1 MGCAGSLLARISHS
15 ADAEVTPETPLG
27 QTELVKFRRDSGAGV
42 FTSALRFRLPILY
55 GIRKWWRG
63 DDAPIVG
70 RALGVEHDGR
80 PSAGECGDLSAH
92 GAEWTSLALA
102 LASGA
107 MPFVPSRVSAAFAS
121 GKLEEGL
128 KAGSGRDI
136 HASMLPAPRVVTA
149 AVLIV
154 DVSGFTALS
163 VDARRRLGSEGA
175 ERFSL
180 ALSSFFSIM
189 IDIVND
195 YEGDVDCFAGDAVLI
210 VFESYGSE
218 MCAAVPGH
226 VLERDP
232 GYEDGSAWDGPAGL
246 LQATVNRAVA
256 CAKAIHTRL
265 DGFQNEAE
273 DPPLRLHSALA
284 AGEVYEK
291 LIDTPCVRAQ

>member
-1 MGCAGSLLARISHS
+1 MGCAGSVLARMNHN
-15 ADAEVTPETPLG
+15 AEAAAARETPHAHI
-27 QTELVKFRRDSGAGV
+27 ELAQFREGAVAGV
-42 FTSALRFRLPILY
+42 LDRAFRFPLQPLREF
-55 GIRKWWRG
+55 RKWWRG
-63 DDAPIVG
+63 DNTQIVG
-70 RALGVEHDGR
+70 RELGVEHDGR
-80 PSAGECGDLSAH
+80 SVGECGQSAR

-128 KAGSGRDI
+128 KAGPGRGR

-189 IDIVND
+189 IDTVND

-218 MCAAVPGH
+218 TSAAAVPGQVH
-226 VLERDP
+226 HDSLHEP
-232 GYEDGSAWDGPAGL
+232 GSAWDRAAGL

-265 DGFQNEAE
+265 DGFRNEAE
-273 DPPLRLHSALA
+273 DPPLRMHSALA
-284 AGEVYEK
+284 AGEQ
-291 LIDTPCVRAQ
+291 IDTP